1 MILAWVISLL
11 LLCSALVVHL
21 ERLTALR
28 VIEVATIKAEQSKFI
43 AAEKSIMQC
52 EQHISNLSAL
62 AENSCHIQSAGK
74 NIWRITSKEKPAI
87 EIHIHVDEKTGA
99 VKRINW
105 RQIFE

>member
-28 VIEVATIKAEQSKFI
+28 IIEVKTIESAQSKFI
-43 AAEKSIMQC
+43 AAEKAIAQC
-52 EQHISNLSAL
+52 ESHISNLSTL
-62 AENSCHIQSAGK
+62 VHNDCYIQPAGK
-74 NIWRITSKEKPAI
+74 NIWRITSKEKPVI
-87 EIHIHVDEKTGA
+87 EIHIHVDEKTG
-99 VKRINW
+99 VVNRLNW

>member
-1 MILAWVISLL
+1 VILAWVISLL
-11 LLCSALVVHL
+11 LLCSTLVVQL
-21 ERLTALR
+21 ERLTTLR
-28 VIEVATIKAEQSKFI
+28 IIEVNTIKSEQSKFI
-43 AAEKSIMQC
+43 AAEKSITQC
-52 EQHISNLSAL
+52 EAHISNLSAL
-62 AENSCHIQSAGK
+62 AENHCHIQSVGK

>member
-28 VIEVATIKAEQSKFI
+28 LIQVTTIESTQQKFI
-43 AAEKSIMQC
+43 AAEKSIALC
-52 EQHISNLSAL
+52 EAHISNLTAL
-62 AENSCHIQSAGK
+62 AENDCHIQSAGK
-74 NIWRITSKEKPAI
+74 NIWRITSKEKPVI
-87 EIHIHVDEKTGA
+87 EIHIHVDEKTG
-99 VKRINW
+99 VVNRLNW

>member
-28 VIEVATIKAEQSKFI
+28 IIEVTTIESAQRKFT
-43 AAEKSIMQC
+43 AAEKSLAQC
-52 EQHISNLSAL
+52 ESHITNLSML
-62 AENSCHIQSAGK
+62 TENDCYIQSVGK
-74 NIWRITSKEKPAI
+74 NIWRITSKEIPVI
-87 EIHIHVDEKTGA
+87 EIHIHVNEKTGA
-99 VKRINW
+99 VRRINW